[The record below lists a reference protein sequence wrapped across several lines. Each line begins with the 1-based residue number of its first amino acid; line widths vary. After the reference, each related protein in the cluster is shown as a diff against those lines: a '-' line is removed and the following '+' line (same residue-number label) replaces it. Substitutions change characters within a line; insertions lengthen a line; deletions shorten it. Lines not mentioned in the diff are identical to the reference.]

1 MTPKKRSTEPPQHRA
16 DLAGS
21 LAARTVGRRYL
32 EIIFGLG
39 LGLMMWVI
47 DAAMHARLAGA
58 TLSSGKFLDELL
70 WPGITPVLFRGAYVA
85 IAIAFGCAL
94 WRLNLKREATE
105 RQERDRALTFER
117 VRTMLAIVNTFRHE
131 VNKPLA
137 VIADNAE
144 LLPTR
149 PRSAN
154 DYEKLD
160 QISQSAVRISSFIKQ
175 IANSAPLYLVDVAGV
190 ERIAPHHTF
199 GDPDEGNGANGQSDQ
214 TGKKEK

>member
-1 MTPKKRSTEPPQHRA
+1 MTPKNRSTEPPQHRA

-32 EIIFGLG
+32 EIIFGLV
-39 LGLMMWVI
+39 LGLIMWVI

-58 TLSSGKFLDELL
+58 TLSSGKFLDELM
-70 WPGITPVLFRGAYVA
+70 WPGITAALYRGAYVA

-94 WRLNLKREATE
+94 WRINLKREASE
-105 RQERDRALTFER
+105 RQERDRALAFER
-117 VRTMLAIVNTFRHE
+117 VRTILAIVNTFRHE

-144 LLPTR
+144 LLATR

-160 QISQSAVRISSFIKQ
+160 QISQLAVSISSFIKQ
-175 IANSAPLYLVDVAGV
+175 LANSAPLYLVDVAGV

-199 GDPDEGNGANGQSDQ
+199 GDPDAGNGDGD
-214 TGKKEK
+214 